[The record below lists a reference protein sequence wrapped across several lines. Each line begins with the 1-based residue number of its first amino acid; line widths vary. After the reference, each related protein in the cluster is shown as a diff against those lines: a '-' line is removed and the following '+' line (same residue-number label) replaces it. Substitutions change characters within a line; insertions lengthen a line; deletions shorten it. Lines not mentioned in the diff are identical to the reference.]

1 MQCIADNQPVSE
13 YMLVSTQKSFILGE
27 SLKNGIKLQP
37 FEFMSDFQDD
47 MMNAYLMIIL
57 SVVKSS
63 VLHY

>member
-1 MQCIADNQPVSE
+1 MQWIADNQPVSE

-37 FEFMSDFQDD
+37 FEFMSDFRDD

-57 SVVKSS
+57 SVVNSLKSDA
-63 VLHY
+63 

>member
-1 MQCIADNQPVSE
+1 MQWIADNQQVSE
-13 YMLVSTQKSFILGE
+13 NMLVSTQISFILGE
-27 SLKNGIKLQP
+27 SRKDGIKLQP
-37 FEFMSDFQDD
+37 FEFMSDFRDD

>member
-1 MQCIADNQPVSE
+1 MQWIADNQPVSE